1 MDFGF
6 RSGDSVCAG
15 YDKDGV
21 KKCDAAAWAYG
32 IQVMT
37 ESTRTETSGPRDYCS
52 SLRKT
57 YNGFIS
63 GLSSNN
69 MCALVVCGLPFYYS
83 LGTSIYGVIVP
94 MLYGKAAWIAMG
106 VLLVAWLIAI
116 ISVWKTMPN
125 LLTISVFIYTTM
137 GHWCL
142 VSAIILVCY
151 LSTVLPISF
160 TGYLIASV
168 LPSTIFLIFCADV
181 MRSMRRRMYDR
192 IALASLA
199 SLASPSSS
207 APAVEPL
214 SEVAVSS

>member
-1 MDFGF
+1 MN
-6 RSGDSVCAG
+6 
-15 YDKDGV
+15 
-21 KKCDAAAWAYG
+21 AAP
-32 IQVMT
+32 VMT
-37 ESTRTETSGPRDYCS
+37 ETTEHRDYCS
-52 SLRKT
+52 SLRKA
-57 YNGFIS
+57 YNGFVS

-94 MLYGKAAWIAMG
+94 MLYGKAAWIAMA
-106 VLLVAWLIAI
+106 VLLLAWLIAI

-151 LSTVLPISF
+151 LSTVLPVSF
-160 TGYLIASV
+160 TGYLVATV

-192 IALASLA
+192 ISLA
-199 SLASPSSS
+199 SLALASSS